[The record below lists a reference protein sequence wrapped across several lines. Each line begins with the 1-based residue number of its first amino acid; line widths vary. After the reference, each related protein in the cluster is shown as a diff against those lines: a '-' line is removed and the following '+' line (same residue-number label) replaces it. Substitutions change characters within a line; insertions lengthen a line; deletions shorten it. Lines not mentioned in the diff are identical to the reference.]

1 MRALAIAAVL
11 LAAAC
16 ASQPATYRDLEG
28 MTRDYER
35 GGSSPLAARADTCGI
50 AAHREKIGT
59 QIADW
64 EPPAGARVIRPATAV
79 TDDLRHERLNIRVN
93 AEGRITALEC
103 Y

>member
-1 MRALAIAAVL
+1 MKRLVIASVLALA
-11 LAAAC
+11 AC
-16 ASQPATYRDLEG
+16 TSAPATYRDLEG

-35 GGSSPLAARADTCGI
+35 GGRSPLAAREDTCGI
-50 AAHREKIGT
+50 AAHRDKIGT
-59 QIADW
+59 PIADW

-79 TDDLRHERLNIRVN
+79 TDDLRRERLNVIVN